1 MRKTIIRSALIC
13 LAAIVTA
20 FVLIFGI
27 TSLASPVTMAKWSK
41 SLGLNNAAI
50 RYYKSAYERNK
61 DFSVL
66 ADLVNTADIADDDDV
81 LCVYGVKFISSD
93 KFNDYCAEYDKNSNL
108 SLSSYN
114 YYCHI
119 VIGALYDKGEIKT
132 AADIAVSFTYEY
144 TRNSPLGTAIMIA
157 VINND
162 DEFSGEIV
170 RAYELK
176 EHNIDDV
183 SGTLDEDIMLL
194 NK

>member
-20 FVLIFGI
+20 FVLTFGI
-27 TSLASPVTMAKWSK
+27 TSLVSPVTMAKWSK

-61 DFSVL
+61 DFSIL

-93 KFNDYCAEYDKNSNL
+93 EFNDYCAEYDKNYNL

-119 VIGALYDKGEIKT
+119 VIEALYDKGEIKT
-132 AADIAVSFTYEY
+132 AADIAVNFTYEY

-183 SGTLDEDIMLL
+183 SGTLDEDILLL